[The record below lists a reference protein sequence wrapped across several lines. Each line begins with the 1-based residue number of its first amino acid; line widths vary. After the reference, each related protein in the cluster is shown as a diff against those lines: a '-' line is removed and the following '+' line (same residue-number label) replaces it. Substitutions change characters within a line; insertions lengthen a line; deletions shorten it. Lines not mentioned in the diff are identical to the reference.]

1 MYLKVENKKKS
12 RPFTLKA
19 PYSPTGDQP
28 QAIKKILSWY
38 KESSEKHVTLLGVTG
53 SGKTFTM
60 ANVIESLQL
69 PTLILTHNKTLAAQL
84 YGEFKEFFP
93 DNAVEYFVSYYD
105 YYQPEAYIPHS
116 DTYIEKDSDINEKIE
131 KLRHAAT
138 HALLT
143 RNDVI
148 IIASVSCIYGLGS
161 PDIYES
167 MKILIQKDCDYDID
181 SILKRLVEMQYTRTT
196 LDLSHSM
203 FRMRGDLLEIVQAS
217 GGNIIRISFFG
228 DRVEKISAVNQVSGE
243 IIEELHE
250 AAIFPA
256 THFVAPETLRA
267 RAIEQIQQ
275 ELEERLE
282 ELKKEEKL
290 VEIQR
295 LSQRTAYDIEMIKE
309 IGYCKGIE
317 NYSRILS
324 GRKPGSAPET
334 LIDYFPEDY
343 LLIID
348 ESHISVPQISGM
360 QLGDRS
366 RKKNLVEFGFR
377 LPCAYDNRPLR
388 FDEFEKAV
396 DRVLYVS
403 ATPAEYELSKSR
415 GHVAEQIIRPTGLL
429 DPEITIRETRG
440 QIDDLINEVRAR
452 VEKNERVLI
461 TTLTKKM
468 AEDLTSYLQD
478 AGILAQYL
486 HSEIDTLERTEI
498 IRNLRAA
505 KFHVL
510 VGINLLREGLDI
522 PEVSLVA
529 IIDADREGF
538 LRSHRS
544 LIQTCGRA
552 ARNSNGRVIF
562 YADKITDGMRKTIE
576 ETNRRR
582 AIQMRYN
589 TENNITPRTI
599 IKNIFESMAVTDYN
613 GKDLITSGVSPEKIN
628 ELIADL
634 EKKMYDAAL
643 ALNFEEASACR
654 DKILAL
660 GGKLEGAEPQ
670 NDKKF
675 YKYNKT
681 RKTKKRTQDLL

>member
-1 MYLKVENKKKS
+1 MYLKVENKKKIK
-12 RPFTLKA
+12 PFELKSS
-19 PYSPTGDQP
+19 YSPTGDQP
-28 QAIKKILSWY
+28 QAIEHISSWY
-38 KESSEKHVTLLGVTG
+38 KDSNEKHVTLLGVTG

-60 ANVIESLQL
+60 ANIIERLQV

-93 DNAVEYFVSYYD
+93 NNAVEYFVSYYD
-105 YYQPEAYIPHS
+105 YYQPEAYIPHT
-116 DTYIEKDSDINEKIE
+116 DTYIEKDSDINEKID

-143 RNDVI
+143 RTDVI

-196 LDLSHSM
+196 LDLSRSM
-203 FRMRGDLLEIVQAS
+203 FRMRGDLLEIIQAS
-217 GGNIIRISFFG
+217 GEDVIRISLFG
-228 DRVEKISAVNQVSGE
+228 DRVEKISKVNQVSGE
-243 IIEELHE
+243 IIEDLHE
-250 AAIFPA
+250 VAIFPA
-256 THFVAPETLRA
+256 THHVAPETLRA
-267 RAIEQIQQ
+267 RAVTQIQD
-275 ELEERLE
+275 ELEDRLI

-324 GRKPGSAPET
+324 GRKPGTPPET
-334 LIDYFPEDY
+334 LIDYFPDDY

-360 QLGDRS
+360 QRGDFA
-366 RKKNLVEFGFR
+366 RKKNLVDFGFR
-377 LPCAYDNRPLR
+377 LPCAYDNRPLK
-388 FDEFEKAV
+388 FHEFEEAV
-396 DRVLYVS
+396 DRVMYVS
-403 ATPAEYELSKSR
+403 ATPAEYELNKSKGR
-415 GHVAEQIIRPTGLL
+415 VAEQIIRPTGLL

-440 QIDDLINEVRAR
+440 QIDDLISEVKAR

-468 AEDLTSYLQD
+468 SEDLTIYLQD
-478 AGILAQYL
+478 AGVLAQYL
-486 HSEIDTLERTEI
+486 HSEVDTLERTEI
-498 IRNLRAA
+498 IRNLRIG
-505 KFHVL
+505 KFNAL

-529 IIDADREGF
+529 ILDADREGF

-552 ARNSNGRVIF
+552 ARNVNGRVIF

-582 AIQMRYN
+582 AIQMEYN
-589 TENNITPRTI
+589 KKHNITPKTI
-599 IKNIFESMAVTDYN
+599 IKNIFESMAVAGYD
-613 GKDLITSGVSPEKIN
+613 GAALLEAGVSPEKLS
-628 ELIADL
+628 EMIADL

-654 DKILAL
+654 DQILAL
-660 GGKLEGAEPQ
+660 GGKLEGVESPGGGRIGPK
-670 NDKKF
+670 NKK
-675 YKYNKT
+675 YV
-681 RKTKKRTQDLL
+681 RTKKGAI

>member
-1 MYLKVENKKKS
+1 MYLKVENNKKS
-12 RPFTLKA
+12 KPFKLKSS
-19 PYSPTGDQP
+19 YVPTGDQP
-28 QAIKKILSWY
+28 QAIEKILSWY
-38 KESSEKHVTLLGVTG
+38 NQNNEKHVTLLGVTG

-60 ANVIESLQL
+60 ANVIENLQR

-93 DNAVEYFVSYYD
+93 DNAIEYFVSYYD
-105 YYQPEAYIPHS
+105 YYQPEAYIPHT
-116 DTYIEKDSDINEKIE
+116 DTYIEKDSDINEKID

-143 RNDVI
+143 RSDVI

-196 LDLSHSM
+196 LDLARSM

-217 GGNIIRISFFG
+217 GGDVIRISFFG
-228 DRVEKISAVNQVSGE
+228 DRVEKISIVNQVSGE
-243 IIEELHE
+243 IIEDLHE
-250 AAIFPA
+250 VAIFPA
-256 THFVAPETLRA
+256 RHFVAPETLRA
-267 RAIEQIQQ
+267 RAVIQIQD
-275 ELEERLE
+275 ELEERLI

-324 GRKPGSAPET
+324 GRQPGTPPET
-334 LIDYFPEDY
+334 LIDYFPDDY

-360 QLGDRS
+360 QLGDFA

-377 LPCAYDNRPLR
+377 LPCAYDNRPLK
-388 FDEFEKAV
+388 FHEFEQTV

-403 ATPAEYELSKSR
+403 ATPSEYELKKSKGR
-415 GHVAEQIIRPTGLL
+415 VAEQIIRPTGLL
-429 DPEITIRETRG
+429 DPEITIRETKG
-440 QIDDLINEVRAR
+440 QIDDLITEVKAR

-468 AEDLTSYLQD
+468 SEDLTAYLQD
-478 AGILAQYL
+478 AGVLAEYL

-498 IRNLRAA
+498 IRNLRIG
-505 KFHVL
+505 KFNAL

-529 IIDADREGF
+529 ILDADREGF

-552 ARNSNGRVIF
+552 ARNANGKVIF

-582 AIQMRYN
+582 AIQIEYN
-589 TENNITPRTI
+589 LKNNITPKTI
-599 IKNIFESMAVTDYN
+599 IKNIFESMAIAGYD
-613 GKDLITSGVSPEKIN
+613 GAALIAAGESPEKIN
-628 ELIADL
+628 EMIADL

-643 ALNFEEASACR
+643 LLNFEEASACR
-654 DKILAL
+654 DKIIAL
-660 GGKLEGAEPQ
+660 GGKLEGV
-670 NDKKF
+670 DSGGSRGGSKF
-675 YKYNKT
+675 KNM
-681 RKTKKRTQDLL
+681 KKRLKKGAI